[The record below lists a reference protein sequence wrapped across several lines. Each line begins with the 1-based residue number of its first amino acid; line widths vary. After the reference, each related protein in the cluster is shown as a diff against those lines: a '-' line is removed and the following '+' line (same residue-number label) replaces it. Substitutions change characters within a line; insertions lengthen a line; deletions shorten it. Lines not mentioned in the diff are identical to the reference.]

1 LGGEMTVERT
11 MRRGERGLT
20 LIEILLALII
30 MVLGIVG
37 ILALFPP
44 ALQSGKEAMETTQAA
59 ISAQSVANAL
69 ANGVRFANYSA
80 ATGDWTVTLTHDL
93 NNSGTTSI
101 YTFNLPK
108 LTDAWKHHPGNGTP
122 STNPEV
128 DPEFKL
134 AGDGWILAAVQ
145 EVQVKSDPTEP
156 MKQFAFSFACKKIN
170 TLAYLIGT
178 PKPGGGNYTLADL
191 EGIVKLFEFRIHV
204 FRLASNAAGG
214 GGTGSGGGV
223 TNTKKLIATVTSRVS
238 TK

>member
-1 LGGEMTVERT
+1 MTVERT
-11 MRRGERGLT
+11 TRRGERGLT

-44 ALQSGKEAMETTQAA
+44 ALQSGKEAMEVTQAG
-59 ISAQSVANAL
+59 ITAQSVANSVAT
-69 ANGVRFANYSA
+69 GVRFASYNA

-108 LTDAWKHHPGNGTP
+108 LTDNWKHHPGNGTP
-122 STNPEV
+122 STNPEA

-134 AGDGWILAAVQ
+134 VGDGWIQA
-145 EVQVKSDPTEP
+145 EVDNVRTKSDPTEP
-156 MKQFAFSFACKKIN
+156 LKQFAFSFACKKIN

-191 EGIVKLFEFRIHV
+191 EGIVKLFEFRVHI
-204 FRLASNAAGG
+204 FRLASNASGG
-214 GGTGSGGGV
+214 GGTGTGGGT
-223 TNTKKLIATVTSRVS
+223 TNSKKLVATVTTRVS